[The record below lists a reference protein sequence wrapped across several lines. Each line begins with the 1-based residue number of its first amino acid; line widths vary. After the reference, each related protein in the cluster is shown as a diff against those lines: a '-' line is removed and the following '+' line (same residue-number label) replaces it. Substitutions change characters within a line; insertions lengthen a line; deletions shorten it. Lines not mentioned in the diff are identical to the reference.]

1 MSTEHVEP
9 FQGEVTD
16 AERITMLRRRLD
28 RERAARRES
37 ERIAETGLRRLWEAK
52 NELDLR
58 VEERTAQLRSAQQR
72 AQAASDAKTEF
83 LANLSHEVRTP
94 LQTIMSALELAAPSD
109 PADRQRQRDAV
120 SAAGAL
126 RHLFD
131 DLLEL
136 AECEVGS
143 VELDPVLVDLQELAD
158 DAVLRWQGRLAARG
172 LLLVPDSSGAAIVD
186 PTRLEQIAD
195 ALIDNTAKFAL
206 PGTVSLRLGVV
217 DDDLELE
224 VRDCGPGVAAELL
237 ERMFEP
243 FVQVHGGNDR
253 LVGGAGVGLALVRG
267 LAQRMGGGA
276 TATTTPEGGLSV
288 LVRLPGGASA

>member
-58 VEERTAQLRSAQQR
+58 VDERTAQLRSAQQR

-94 LQTIMSALELAAPSD
+94 LQTIMSALELA
-109 PADRQRQRDAV
+109 
-120 SAAGAL
+120 
-126 RHLFD
+126 
-131 DLLEL
+131 
-136 AECEVGS
+136 ECEVGS

-158 DAVLRWQGRLAARG
+158 EMVLRWQGRLAARG
-172 LLLVPDSSGAAIVD
+172 LLLVPDSSGVAIVD

-217 DDDLELE
+217 DDDMELE